1 MVCNFR
7 SPRGLSRL
15 IVVTHFTIMK
25 LPTVWSVFAAGL
37 LAALPIAW
45 SADVPADSGLKL
57 GVHSWTLRN
66 LKFEQAV
73 DFARNHGFK
82 RMGLSLQFDPLA
94 PRETL
99 LRQKAILAENGIEG
113 YTFGVA
119 ATSLNKEENR
129 RLFEAA
135 KLMGM
140 SLIVVEPKDFKIF
153 DQLEELVREYDIRIA
168 VHNHGIRS
176 LYGNP
181 AVLKNILMHR
191 DPRMGVCLDVGWVT
205 AAGFDAA
212 KIFREYEGRVFDI
225 HLKDKKVEP
234 GIGEP
239 VAADTFIG
247 QGNANLTG
255 LLVELKK
262 AHWQGTLALETD
274 SQVFAQSP
282 AEFVDKARVYIE
294 KSMQ

>member
-1 MVCNFR
+1 MK
-7 SPRGLSRL
+7 PRALSSTL
-15 IVVTHFTIMK
+15 
-25 LPTVWSVFAAGL
+25 AALLL
-37 LAALPIAW
+37 LAAAPFGR
-45 SADVPADSGLKL
+45 SAEPPPSTGLKL

-73 DFARNHGFK
+73 DFAKTHGFK
-82 RMGLSLQFDPLA
+82 RLGLSFQFDPRA

-99 LRQKAILAENGIEG
+99 LRQKALLAENGIEG

-119 ATSLNKEENR
+119 GTSLDKEENR
-129 RLFEAA
+129 RLFETA

-153 DQLEELVREYDIRIA
+153 DQLEELAVEYDIRVA

-191 DPRMGVCLDVGWVT
+191 DRRLGVCLDVGWIT

-212 KIFREYEGRVFDI
+212 KVFREYEGRVFDI

-234 GIGEP
+234 GVGEP
-239 VAADTFIG
+239 VAADTHIG

-255 LLVELKK
+255 LFAELKK
-262 AHWQGTLALETD
+262 ANWQGTLSLETD
-274 SQVFAQSP
+274 SQVFAQNP
-282 AEFVDKARVYIE
+282 AEFVDLAKAYFE
-294 KSMQ
+294 KNAP